1 MQRLLP
7 VLSTYLGHSK
17 LRHTQ
22 VYLSI
27 TPELL
32 QQAQGLG
39 FTHRSLPLRIVRS
52 AAMPLGSNV
61 IFSNTS

>member
-7 VLSTYLGHSK
+7 YLGHSK

-32 QQAQGLG
+32 QQA
-39 FTHRSLPLRIVRS
+39 SLRFEQY
-52 AAMPLGSNV
+52 AKGGSDE
-61 IFSNTS
+61 